1 MFAQLTVSGLALGSI
16 YALLGLSLVLIHKA
30 TDIVNFGQ
38 GEMAMFMTFVAFVML
53 HRFDL
58 PLPLVFV
65 LAPLLGAGVSGITER
80 VVMRPISGAPP
91 VNAIITT
98 IGLWIIF
105 NHSAGWIWGYD
116 PFKFPSLFPAAAIEL
131 WGARI
136 SPNSL
141 GVISVSLAVMAAL
154 FVFFEYTRE
163 GTAMRAA
170 SMNRHAAQLMGVNV
184 SRVAFHAWVLAG
196 GIGTICGML
205 VAPALLL
212 DFEMMAT
219 VLLKAFAGA
228 IIGGFNS
235 MPGVVLGCLLV
246 GVAETFFGGYVSTAF
261 KDAFAFLAIVA
272 VLMFRPNGLFGR
284 GGIKKV

>member
-1 MFAQLTVSGLALGSI
+1 MFTQLVVSGLALGSI
-16 YALLGLSLVLIHKA
+16 YALLGLGLVLIHKA
-30 TDIVNFGQ
+30 TDVVNFAQ
-38 GEMAMFMTFVAFVML
+38 GEMAMFMTFVAFVL
-53 HRFDL
+53 LNRFGL

-65 LAPLLGAGVSGITER
+65 LGPLLGALLGAVTER
-80 VVMRPISGAPP
+80 LVMRPIADGPP

-105 NHSAGWIWGYD
+105 NHTAGWIWGYD
-116 PFKFPSLFPAAAIEL
+116 PYRFPSLFPNEAIEL
-131 WGARI
+131 GGARI
-136 SPNSL
+136 SPNSF
-141 GVISVSLAVMAAL
+141 GVIGVSLAVMAAL
-154 FVFFEYTRE
+154 YFFFEHTRE

-170 SMNRHAAQLMGVNV
+170 SMNRRAAQLMGVNV
-184 SRVAFHAWVLAG
+184 TRVGLIAWALAG
-196 GIGTICGML
+196 GIGAICGML
-205 VAPALLL
+205 VAPALFL

-246 GVAETFFGGYVSTAF
+246 GVAETFFGGYVSNAF

-272 VLMFRPNGLFGR
+272 VLMFRPTGLFGR
-284 GGIKKV
+284 AGIVKV

>member
-16 YALLGLSLVLIHKA
+16 YALLGLGLVLIHKA
-30 TDIVNFGQ
+30 TDIVNFAQ
-38 GEMAMFMTFVAFVML
+38 GEMAMFMTFVALVLL

-65 LAPLLGAGVSGITER
+65 LAPLLGAAVAGITER

-105 NHSAGWIWGYD
+105 NHTAGWIWGYD
-116 PFKFPSLFPAAAIEL
+116 PFKFPSLFPSEAIEL

-141 GVISVSLAVMAAL
+141 GVIGVSLAVMAAL

-184 SRVAFHAWVLAG
+184 SRVAFLAWALAG
-196 GIGTICGML
+196 GIGAICGML

-246 GVAETFFGGYVSTAF
+246 GVAETFFGGYVSSAF

-272 VLMFRPNGLFGR
+272 VLMFKPNGLFGR
-284 GGIKKV
+284 AGIKKV